1 MESVT
6 IDKYEKFCHIEERIL
21 EQWSNEK
28 FQHEGHDHNSYYH
41 VIIKQKER
49 QKFIHKLFFFVFF
62 DAVIHKLMDL
72 NRNDY
77 AYQDEVA
84 ATFIDFRKGSKGTE
98 QGIQPLDA
106 T

>member
-1 MESVT
+1 
-6 IDKYEKFCHIEERIL
+6 
-21 EQWSNEK
+21 
-28 FQHEGHDHNSYYH
+28 
-41 VIIKQKER
+41 
-49 QKFIHKLFFFVFF
+49 
-62 DAVIHKLMDL
+62 MDL